1 MKIAITNQK
10 GGVGKTTTA
19 VNLAAAWALMGYRVL
34 LVDADSQ
41 ANASIGLGLDRKEP
55 NLYDALVGNVSV
67 KSVIYRTRFNGLD
80 CIPSTPDLIGIDGV
94 FKGKKDW
101 EYSLKEILR
110 GLQYDWIII
119 DTPPSLGTLTVISLV
134 AADNIIIPVQ
144 AEYYAL
150 EGLGQLLQ
158 TVRYIQGTVNPKLG
172 ILGILVT
179 MYDKR
184 VRLSQEVYEDIYK
197 HFEDKVFKTVIPR
210 NIKLAEAPSF
220 GLPAIFYAPDS
231 LGSYAYMDLAKEI
244 VELLKNE
251 KSGKIG

>member
-19 VNLAAAWALMGYRVL
+19 VNLSAALALRNYRVL

-41 ANASIGLGLDRKEP
+41 ANSSIGLGLDRKEP
-55 NLYDALVGNVSV
+55 NLYDALVGDVSV
-67 KSVIYRTRFNGLD
+67 KSVIYRTRVNGLD
-80 CIPSTPDLIGIDGV
+80 CIPSSPDLIGIDGV
-94 FKGKKDW
+94 FKGKKEW
-101 EYSLKEILR
+101 EYSLKNILK

-150 EGLGQLLQ
+150 EGLAQLLE
-158 TVRYIQGTVNPKLG
+158 TVKYIQGTLNTKLG

-184 VRLSQEVYEDIYK
+184 VRLSQEVYEDIYR
-197 HFEDKVFKTVIPR
+197 HFKDKVFKTVIPR

-220 GLPAIFYAPDS
+220 GLPAIFYSSDS
-231 LGSYAYMDLAKEI
+231 PGSHAYIELANEI

-251 KSGKIG
+251 KVGKAR

>member
-55 NLYDALVGNVSV
+55 NLYDALAGNLSV

-80 CIPSTPDLIGIDGV
+80 CIPSTPDLIGIEGI
-94 FKGKKDW
+94 FKEKKDW
-101 EYSLKEILR
+101 EYSLKDILS

-119 DTPPSLGTLTVISLV
+119 DTPPSLGTLTVISLA

-150 EGLGQLLQ
+150 EGLGQLLE
-158 TVRYIQGTVNPKLG
+158 TVKYIQGTVNPKLG
-172 ILGILVT
+172 ILGILIT

-184 VRLSQEVYEDIYK
+184 VRLSQEVYEDIYG
-197 HFEDKVFKTVIPR
+197 HFKDKVFKTVIPR

-231 LGSYAYMDLAKEI
+231 HGSYAYMELAKEI
-244 VELLKNE
+244 VDLLRNE
-251 KSGKIG
+251 KSRKIG